1 MAKKVIKVKLT
12 PDSIQNAIDE
22 IEKFKQWILD
32 KTTELLKEL
41 AEHGVQVA
49 KINFSPENAMY
60 DGMNDVKVEFEM
72 RGDKKVAVVA
82 TGQAVLFIE
91 FGTGILWADTHPE
104 NRFSRGEYG
113 YGLGKMAGGW
123 RYKGDPG
130 TNGEVITDGK
140 HAGEVHTYG
149 NPANA
154 SLYLAVR
161 DVERE
166 FTEIARRVFG
176 SG

>member
-22 IEKFKQWILD
+22 TYSFKRWILD

-41 AEHGVQVA
+41 AERGVSVA
-49 KINFSPENAMY
+49 KINFSPQNAVY
-60 DGMNDVKVEFEM
+60 DGTNDVTVDFEM

-82 TGQAVLFIE
+82 TGNAVLFIE
-91 FGTGILWADTHPE
+91 FGTGLLWPDTHPE
-104 NRFSRGEYG
+104 NHYSRGEYG

-123 RYKGDPG
+123 RYDGEPG
-130 TNGEVITDGK
+130 TNGEVITEGK
-140 HAGEVHTYG
+140 HAGKVHTYG

-154 SLYLAVR
+154 SLYLTVR

-166 FTEIARRVFG
+166 FTEIARRVF